1 MGPGTSPQ
9 LKLSQ
14 LLLHGVPI
22 SQRAKNDS
30 FIGGDYVGVVLI
42 ILGHE
47 ALPDTI
53 PLLRNGDL
61 QLLIGDI
68 CGDGIW
74 YMPSRVQSCFQTV
87 MR

>member
-1 MGPGTSPQ
+1 MDMGPGTSPQ

-30 FIGGDYVGVVLI
+30 FIGEDYVGVMLT

-47 ALPDTI
+47 ALPDTVS
-53 PLLRNGDL
+53 LLRNDDL
-61 QLLIGDI
+61 QLLIGDVVVI
-68 CGDGIW
+68 VSGI
-74 YMPSRVQSCFQTV
+74 
-87 MR
+87 